1 MATQQE
7 LWDGYSRLS
16 SRLVTGTGSRLATV
30 FSSLGSWREEDYRKF
45 TDYASKTVSGAKTQ
59 AARLQTAYYSEMA
72 KTVGEKFK
80 AVPSSMLDVST
91 EVLRNGVTT
100 NEVYRRPF
108 VEVYTALAQGKQMTD
123 AIAAGA
129 RRVRSIAST
138 DVQLARR
145 EAGRQNRMNNQR
157 IVGYRRVLT
166 GSENCALCYVA
177 STQRYTKSDL
187 LPIHPGCDCGEMPIF
202 GTQDPG
208 QVLDQY
214 NLDRAH
220 ELVQQRFGVS
230 DRGARSPIDYRD
242 IMIQEHGELGPL
254 LTVKGQK
261 FTTQGELL
269 IGPRL
274 PDENFYYDD
283 FILNESGRKPLKLAK
298 EVEARA
304 AVIEPE
310 ATRNMLEVSE
320 ALDVEMSGL
329 KYRKKT
335 RDSLARKIKND
346 AAEKRI
352 SQVQAA
358 EEIGDSVRYTMVADE
373 ENYARMVTG
382 ALDELEARG
391 YRAVKVKNY
400 WQEGNG
406 YMGINVN
413 MVAPNGTKMELQF
426 HTYKS
431 VKVKEPSHKLYEES
445 RKLPNGP
452 EKEALIKQSVELW
465 DTVIMP
471 PNTGGIG
478 KPAYQRAG

>member
-30 FSSLGSWREEDYRKF
+30 FSSLGSWREDDYNRFVK
-45 TDYASKTVSGAKTQ
+45 YAARTVQGAKTQ
-59 AARLQTAYYSEMA
+59 GARLQTAYYSEMA
-72 KTVGEKFK
+72 KTLGARFK
-80 AVPSSMLDVST
+80 AVPSNMLDLST

-100 NEVYRRPF
+100 AEVYRRPF
-108 VEVYTALAQGKQMTD
+108 VEVYTALAKGEQMTD
-123 AIAAGA
+123 AIARGA
-129 RRVRSIAST
+129 RRVQSIAST

-145 EAGRQNRMNNQR
+145 EAGRQNRMSNQS

-187 LPIHPGCDCGEMPIF
+187 LPIHPGCDCGEMPIY

-214 NLDRAH
+214 NLDKAH

-230 DRGARSPIDYRD
+230 DRGARDPIDYRD
-242 IMIQEHGELGPL
+242 IKIQDHGELGPM
-254 LTVKGQK
+254 LTIRGQK
-261 FTTQGELL
+261 FTNQGDLL
-269 IGPRL
+269 VGPRL
-274 PDENFYYDD
+274 PDENFYFDD
-283 FILNESGRKPLKLAK
+283 FIIQESGRKPLGLAR
-298 EVEARA
+298 EVESAARE
-304 AVIEPE
+304 IEPE
-310 ATRNMLEVSE
+310 ATRNML
-320 ALDVEMSGL
+320 DVADNVGAEMSGL
-329 KYRKKT
+329 KFRLKK
-335 RDSLARKIKND
+335 RDSLARKIRTD
-346 AAEKRI
+346 ATEKRI
-352 SQVQAA
+352 SQVVAA

-373 ENYARMVTG
+373 ANYARMATE

-400 WQEGNG
+400 WQEGNA
-406 YMGINVN
+406 YQGINVN
-413 MVAPNGTKMELQF
+413 MLSPEGKKLELQF

-431 VKVKEPSHKLYEES
+431 VKVKEPSHKLYEDA

-452 EKEALIKQSVELW
+452 EKEALLKQGAELW

-478 KPAYQRAG
+478 TPMYQRAG